1 MEDSQ
6 NIMLIKEAKHK
17 STCSMI
23 RFILHSE
30 QAKLNYDEKD
40 QVNLSRTDW
49 EGVWRNFIEWR

>member
-49 EGVWRNFIEWR
+49 EGV